1 MVFAIHWHESA
12 MDVYPLS
19 SPNTVW
25 FLSHQGTSGIF
36 CELMGTLHAFSCLTS
51 LQHLTHGPLLPSSS
65 CLLSGFL
72 SFISFPFFSLLI
84 SLWLFLLLWYK
95 HGCSLSF
102 PAHFPSL
109 DSPKEILSI
118 AGASVTKWMPLTDS
132 QIPISS
138 LDIFGTLV
146 LCIFFFFGENI
157 WSINAQKSTKDL

>member
-1 MVFAIHWHESA
+1 MNQPWMYIHFHLPA
-12 MDVYPLS
+12 R
-19 SPNTVW
+19 
-25 FLSHQGTSGIF
+25 SGFCLTKVLVAFF

-138 LDIFGTLV
+138 LDIFCTLV
-146 LCIFFFFGENI
+146 LCILFFFFLVRI
-157 WSINAQKSTKDL
+157 FDQ